1 MFDHCL
7 YFNTTALARLVEKEW
22 TIAFNPFGVTPPQGF
37 MLRMILKSPGQLQH
51 ELATQLTI
59 SRPTTTRLLHGLQAL
74 GLIERRGTGIDGR
87 HWAVFPTAKSEAM
100 HVSLNKASGEVTRR
114 IQQQTGKENFDQTVA
129 HVRSL
134 SSALK

>member
-22 TIAFNPFGVTPPQGF
+22 ARAFRPFGITPPQGF
-37 MLRMILKSPGQLQH
+37 MLRMILKSPGLLQH

-59 SRPTTTRLLHGLQAL
+59 SRPTCTRILHGLQAL

-87 HWAVFPTAKSEAM
+87 HWAVFPTVTAEAM
-100 HVSLNKASGEVTRR
+100 HASLNKASGEVTRR
-114 IQQQTGKENFDQTVA
+114 IQQQTGKEHFDRTVA
-129 HVRSL
+129 HL
-134 SSALK
+134 KAISSVLK